1 MYASEFG
8 QNRFDE
14 LNKIVPGGNYGWP
27 EAEGIVH
34 DSRFIDPVAAWP
46 TSEASPSGIAVTAD
60 AVYLAALRGQR
71 LWRVP
76 LSGKSVP
83 RAFLTGTLGRLRDV
97 TLAPGGGLWLLTS
110 NTFRG
115 TPRPGDDR
123 LMLLP
128 LG

>member
-1 MYASEFG
+1 
-8 QNRFDE
+8 
-14 LNKIVPGGNYGWP
+14 
-27 EAEGIVH
+27 
-34 DSRFIDPVAAWP
+34 
-46 TSEASPSGIAVTAD
+46 
-60 AVYLAALRGQR
+60 VYLAALRGQR